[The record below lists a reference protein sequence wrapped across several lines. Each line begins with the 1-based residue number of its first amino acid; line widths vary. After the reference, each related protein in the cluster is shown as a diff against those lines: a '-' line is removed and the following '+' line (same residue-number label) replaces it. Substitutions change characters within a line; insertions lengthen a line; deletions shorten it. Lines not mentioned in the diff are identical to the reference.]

1 MCLVLSPSPRAPWYM
16 FPIRRNMPRAMRP
29 TSASSLPARG
39 CHKSFGASLVVAS
52 IGKTLIGISQ
62 ACRQVLKTK
71 PIKAKRG
78 QRPSELDQTEL
89 LLLLPLLPLPF
100 LAFDFAARADAASS
114 NSNTSSHR
122 WACRILCSAVQL
134 PLKAVAQAVSVVQ
147 LTP

>member
-16 FPIRRNMPRAMRP
+16 FPIRRNMPRAIRP

-39 CHKSFGASLVVAS
+39 CHKSFGVSLVVAS

-89 LLLLPLLPLPF
+89 LLLLPLPF

-114 NSNTSSHR
+114 NSNTSSHSHR

-134 PLKAVAQAVSVVQ
+134 PLKAVAQVVSVVQ